1 MRNTFSILF
10 YLKRSAALR
19 SGRAPIVC
27 RLTINGRRVQ
37 LSTRLHAVP
46 SSWNRK
52 RGCVSGHGEATA
64 TLNQAL
70 SRFRYRLER
79 CYNTL
84 CYDHDEVTAPMVKS
98 LFLGTSVRQERL
110 LAFFRRHNEE
120 FRRTVGV
127 DRSRNTY
134 YKYKCVCSLLTRYV
148 NEVCGRPDMPFS
160 ELDRTFLVGF
170 HAYLLQQSP
179 RRPNTVRIYLIAL
192 KHILLL
198 ARNRGCLAHDP
209 FSNYRLKSATVPRT
223 YLTLDEVRR
232 LQRLRPLSL
241 THRLV
246 LDAFLFSCFTGLS
259 YVDLK
264 SLRAED
270 VRQSEDEYWLTVNRH
285 KTGTAVDVRL
295 FDFPLTIFTVY
306 AAGTGDTL
314 FPLPGN
320 GWCNHCLKELMSQA
334 GIRKPVTFHA
344 ARHTFATTITLSQ
357 GMPIETISKLLGH
370 KSIKTTQIYATVTHS
385 LLSGEMQRL
394 GERINPLFAGPVE
407 GHCITV

>member
-19 SGRAPIVC
+19 DGRAPIVC

-37 LSTRLHAVP
+37 LSTRLHAAP
-46 SSWNRK
+46 SSWNRE
-52 RGCVSGHGEATA
+52 RGCVSGRGEETVMV
-64 TLNQAL
+64 NQAL
-70 SRFRYRLER
+70 SRFRYRIER
-79 CYNTL
+79 CYHTL

-98 LFLGTSVRQERL
+98 LLLGHSVRQERL

-120 FRRTVGV
+120 FRSAVGV

-134 YKYKCVCSLLTRYV
+134 YKYRCVCSLLTRYI
-148 NEVCGRPDMPFS
+148 NEVCGHPDLPFS
-160 ELDRTFLVGF
+160 ELDRAFLCGF
-170 HAYLLQQSP
+170 HAYLLRQSP
-179 RRPNTVRIYLIAL
+179 RRPSTVRIYMIAL

-209 FSNYRLKSATVPRT
+209 FSNYRLKSAAAPRT

-232 LQRLRPLSL
+232 LQRLHPHTL
-241 THRLV
+241 TLRLV

-259 YVDLK
+259 YVDVK
-264 SLRAED
+264 NLRAGD
-270 VRQSEDEYWLTVNRH
+270 VRQSDDEYWLTVNRC

-295 FDFPLTIFTVY
+295 FDLPLAIFTLY
-306 AAGTGDTL
+306 ASRAGDTL

-320 GWCNHCLKELMSQA
+320 GWCNRCLKTLMSQA
-334 GIRKPVTFHA
+334 GICKPVTFHA
-344 ARHTFATTITLSQ
+344 ARHTFATTITLAQ

-370 KSIKTTQIYATVTHS
+370 KSIKTTQIYAAVTHS
-385 LLSGEMQRL
+385 LLSGEMRRL
-394 GERINPLFAGPVE
+394 GERINPLFAGRGE
-407 GHCITV
+407 GICITV